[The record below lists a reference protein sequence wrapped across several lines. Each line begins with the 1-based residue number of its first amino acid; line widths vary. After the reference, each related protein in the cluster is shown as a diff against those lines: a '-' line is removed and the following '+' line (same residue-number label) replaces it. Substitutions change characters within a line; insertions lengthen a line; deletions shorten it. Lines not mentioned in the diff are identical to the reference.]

1 MKPCYPYYS
10 MFMIHFKFG
19 KINAIWE
26 NLRRTFDVS
35 KLPGIKLQMEP
46 RKGLAKCLEEIIFPS
61 VLQPKM
67 H

>member
-1 MKPCYPYYS
+1 
-10 MFMIHFKFG
+10 MIHSKFG

-35 KLPGIKLQMEP
+35 KFMGIKLQKEP
-46 RKGLAKCLEEIIFPS
+46 RQGLAKYRKEIIFPS

-67 H
+67 R